1 MVLTLKAASSK
12 GDLAAAT
19 QAGAV
24 LIFSDEMFQLGSHDY
39 QAHTK
44 SGESDG
50 KQQQG
55 FESEPFIQS
64 AQHLLEQIKLSA
76 TGLGWKANGMRHLA
90 LVACHATALCTLP
103 PAVPAQSLLQRLFA
117 HIHTLIRNIIATCFL
132 VKTFVGAV
140 MHQGNI
146 LAAKEQQAHRIG
158 EWLLGIQTA
167 VQRQMQRGSSVF
179 LVNAAL
185 TTVASV
191 LKSSRE
197 AQKSAKH
204 KSSPHWLKPFQ
215 VSPSLSPLEEYTL
228 ARYAPT
234 GLSLPLQ
241 VPSSADMLMK
251 DSMCHY
257 SLWHALSV
265 LLLITGHCFPLTLT
279 YTIRHP
285 SL

>member
-1 MVLTLKAASSK
+1 MVLTLKTASSK

-24 LIFSDEMFQLGSHDY
+24 LILSDEMFQLGSHDY

-50 KQQQG
+50 NKQQQG
-55 FESEPFIQS
+55 LESEPFVQS
-64 AQHLLEQIKLSA
+64 AQHLLQQINLSA
-76 TGLGWKANGMRHLA
+76 TSLGWKANGMRHLA
-90 LVACHATALCTLP
+90 LVACHTTASCTLP

-117 HIHTLIRNIIATCFL
+117 HIHTLIRNIIAICFL

-140 MHQGNI
+140 MHHGNI
-146 LAAKEQQAHRIG
+146 FAAKEQQAHRIG

-179 LVNAAL
+179 LVNATL

-197 AQKSAKH
+197 AQKSAKQ

-215 VSPSLSPLEEYTL
+215 VSPSLSLLEEYTL

-251 DSMCHY
+251 GGM
-257 SLWHALSV
+257 
-265 LLLITGHCFPLTLT
+265 
-279 YTIRHP
+279 
-285 SL
+285 